1 MQNKKA
7 IKILLAIIG
16 LACLW
21 EFSFTYF
28 ARGFEQ
34 EAEDSSNTPEEAIQ
48 WLKDNSDEEIW
59 FDYSYKECKKREI
72 NLGLDLRG
80 GVSVTLEIA
89 VDELIESLVGNN
101 VKSSPDFK
109 EVKLRAKQ
117 LKKEQAGG
125 YVDLFVQAY
134 QEKMPKDSKGNTPLM
149 AKWFAGK
156 GEINVNSTDD
166 DVINMLSESAV
177 DAIGQAKEVLRTRVA
192 QFGIAQPD
200 IKLVGSTGRIV
211 VDLPGIKDIKRVRKL
226 LQGSANLEIWDT
238 YDVQDLQSSFLALEE
253 KARDHYNLV
262 NPLDSADFVG
272 LNKED
277 SIALIVDRNSPLNSL
292 KVTDEDILLKGNGR
306 AAVGIFKIGD
316 TAAVNEI
323 LKIGYDKKVFN
334 KRLKLAWSSETDLGE
349 KAGALQLYALRK
361 ESNGGSFLSG
371 EFIKSASRQ
380 VESGRNIVS
389 LDFKTVAATKW
400 EQITGKSYK
409 AGGKPIAI
417 VLDGLVFSAPGASNG
432 AIAGGRTQI
441 TPGNTDDS
449 YTWSSD
455 LANVL
460 NAGKFPAPAKIVQE
474 TNVGPTLGAQAIKA
488 AVWSFVLALALVLIY
503 MVFYYNTAGWVANV
517 ALVANILIVI
527 GVLAAAPTI
536 SLTLPGVAG
545 IVLTVGMSVDANV
558 LIYERIREELRS
570 GKSQKMAI
578 ADGYKHAYSAILDAN
593 LTTLITGV
601 ILWYFGT
608 SVIESFAQTLIVG
621 IFTSLFSAIFITRL
635 IFDSLLGKEKT
646 IKFSSEKTKDWFTN
660 TTYNIISSRKKFYVG
675 SALLIIIGLGSI
687 FTKGFDLGTDFSG
700 GRTYKVNFE
709 NVPEVETLKTELASV
724 FLDINGKELAPE
736 VKTGGTGNLIITTKF
751 LASDET
757 KEASNKVESFL
768 FSGIKKYLPEG
779 MTVNQFVE
787 QNEGKE
793 YGVLESAHVQSTIA
807 DDIIDASY
815 TSVVYAL
822 LAIFLYVAVRFRK
835 WQFGLGALIAIFHD
849 VIIVLGL
856 FSLLQ
861 DVLPF
866 SLEINTAFVAA
877 VLTVVGYSINDT
889 VVVFD
894 RVRERTRGK
903 SSEGINVVVNKALN
917 STLSRT
923 FNTSMTIIVV
933 LLAILVFGTG
943 SLQGFAFALLIGVV
957 VGTYSSICIASP
969 IYTDLVRKNDK
980 I

>member
-16 LACLW
+16 VVCLF

-28 ARGFEQ
+28 SRDFEK
-34 EAEDSSNTPEEAIQ
+34 EAEELTNTPEEARE
-48 WLKDNSDEEIW
+48 WLKENSDQEIW
-59 FDYSYKECKKREI
+59 LGYSYLECKKREI

-89 VDELIESLVGNN
+89 VDQLVGSLVGSNIKN
-101 VKSSPDFK
+101 SIKYK
-109 EVKLRAKQ
+109 EVTKRAKE
-117 LKKEQAGG
+117 LKKEMAGS
-125 YVDLFVQAY
+125 YIELFDQAY
-134 QEKMPKDSKGNTPLM
+134 QEKMNGEPM

-166 DVINMLSESAV
+166 DVLEMLQESASG
-177 DAIGQAKEVLRTRVA
+177 AIGQAKEVLRTRVA

-200 IKLVGSTGRIV
+200 IKLVGNTGRIV
-211 VDLPGIKDIKRVRKL
+211 VDLPGIKDIKRVRGL

-238 YDVQDLQSSFLALEE
+238 YSYNDMQASFVALEE
-253 KARDHYNLV
+253 KARDFYNLN
-262 NPLDSADFVG
+262 NPLDSSDFLGLLAEDSLALLAERNAPFTSLMVKDSEI
-272 LNKED
+272 LNKR
-277 SIALIVDRNSPLNSL
+277 S
-292 KVTDEDILLKGNGR
+292 R
-306 AAVGIFKIGD
+306 AGVGIFKIGD
-316 TAAVNEI
+316 TAKVNQI
-323 LKIGYDKKVFN
+323 IKLGYDKKLFN
-334 KRLKLAWSSETDLGE
+334 KRLKLSWSSETDLGE
-349 KAGALQLYALRK
+349 KSNALQLYALRK
-361 ESNGGSFLSG
+361 ESNGGPYLSG
-371 EFIKSASRQ
+371 EFIKRASRQ
-380 VESGRNIVS
+380 LENGRNIVS
-389 LDFKTVAATKW
+389 LDFKTQASAKW

-409 AGGKPIAI
+409 EQGKPIAI
-417 VLDGLVFSAPGASNG
+417 VLDGLIYAAPGAHNG
-432 AIAGGRTQI
+432 AISGGRTQI
-441 TPGNTDDS
+441 TPGNSENS
-449 YTWSSD
+449 YEWSSD

-460 NAGKFPAPAKIVQE
+460 NAGKFPASAKIVQE
-474 TNVGPTLGAQAIKA
+474 TFVGPTLGEQAINA
-488 AVWSFVLALALVLIY
+488 AVWSFILALCLVLIY
-503 MVFYYNTAGWVANV
+503 MVFYYSSAGWAANV
-517 ALVANILIVI
+517 ALVANILIII

-558 LIYERIREELRS
+558 LIYERIREELKL
-570 GKSQKMAI
+570 GKSLKIAI
-578 ADGYKHAYSAILDAN
+578 ADGYKHAYTAILDAN
-593 LTTLITGV
+593 ITTLITGI

-635 IFDSLLGKEKT
+635 IFDSLLGKEKN
-646 IKFSSEKTKDWFTN
+646 IKFSTEKTKDWFTK

-675 SALLIIIGLGSI
+675 SGLLIIIGLGSI

-700 GRTYKVNFE
+700 GRTYKVAFE
-709 NVPEVETLKTELASV
+709 NIPDVQTLKSELKGV
-724 FLDINGKELAPE
+724 FLEDGKELEPE
-736 VKTGGTGNLIITTKF
+736 IKTGGTGNLIITTKF
-751 LASDET
+751 LASDESR
-757 KEASNKVESFL
+757 EASNKVESFL
-768 FSGIKKYLPEG
+768 FAGVKKYLPSD
-779 MTVNQFVE
+779 MTSENFISQYD
-787 QNEGKE
+787 GKDK
-793 YGVLESAHVQSTIA
+793 GVLESAQVQSTIA

-822 LAIFLYVAVRFRK
+822 IAIFLYVAFRFRK

-894 RVRERTRGK
+894 RVRERTSGPN
-903 SSEGINVVVNKALN
+903 SEGINIVVNKALN

-923 FNTSMTIIVV
+923 FNTSLTILVV
-933 LLAILVFGTG
+933 LLAILIFGTG
-943 SLQGFAFALLIGVV
+943 SLQGFAFALLVGVI

-969 IYTDLVRKNDK
+969 IYTDLIRKKEKN
-980 I
+980 

>member
-16 LACLW
+16 VVCLF

-28 ARGFEQ
+28 AKDFEK
-34 EAEDSSNTPEEAIQ
+34 EAEDSTNTPEDARE
-48 WLKDNSDEEIW
+48 WLKENSDKDIW
-59 FDYSYKECKKREI
+59 LGYSYMECKKREI

-89 VDELIESLVGNN
+89 VDQLISSLVGNN
-101 VKSSPDFK
+101 IKNSIKFK
-109 EVKLRAKQ
+109 EVTLRAKE
-117 LKKEQAGG
+117 LKKEQPGG
-125 YVDLFVQAY
+125 YVELFEQAY
-134 QEKMPKDSKGNTPLM
+134 QEKMNGEPM

-156 GEINVNSTDD
+156 GDVDVNSSDD
-166 DVINMLSESAV
+166 DVLDMLNESASG
-177 DAIGQAKEVLRTRVA
+177 AIGQAKEVLRTRVA

-200 IKLVGSTGRIV
+200 IKLVGNTGRIV
-211 VDLPGIKDIKRVRKL
+211 VDLPGIKDIKRVRGL

-238 YDVQDLQSSFLALEE
+238 YSFSDLQASFVALEE
-253 KARDHYNLV
+253 KSRDFFNLN
-262 NPLDSADFVG
+262 NPLDSSDFIG
-272 LNKED
+272 LFPED
-277 SIALIVDRNSPLNSL
+277 SLALVADRNSPFTSL
-292 KVTDEDILLKGNGR
+292 MVKDPELLSKRSR
-306 AAVGIFKIGD
+306 AGVGVFKIGD
-316 TAAVNEI
+316 TARVNQI
-323 LKIGYDKKVFN
+323 IKIGYEKKLFN

-349 KAGALQLYALRK
+349 KSNALQLYALRK
-361 ESNGGSFLSG
+361 ESNGGSYLSG
-371 EFIKSASRQ
+371 EFIKRASRQ

-389 LDFKTVAATKW
+389 LDFKTKASSKW

-409 AGGKPIAI
+409 AKGKPIAI
-417 VLDGLVFSAPGASNG
+417 VLDGLVYAAPGAHNG
-432 AIAGGRTQI
+432 PIAGGRTQI
-441 TPGNTDDS
+441 TPGNTANS
-449 YTWSSD
+449 YEWSSD

-460 NAGKFPAPAKIVQE
+460 NAGKFPAPARIVQE
-474 TNVGPTLGAQAIKA
+474 TFVGPTLGEQAINA
-488 AVWSFVLALALVLIY
+488 AVWSFILALCLVLIY
-503 MVFYYNTAGWVANV
+503 MVFYYSSAGWVANI
-517 ALVANILIVI
+517 ALVANILIII

-558 LIYERIREELRS
+558 LIYERIREELKL
-570 GKSQKMAI
+570 GKSLKIAI
-578 ADGYKHAYSAILDAN
+578 ADGYKHAYTAILDAN
-593 LTTLITGV
+593 ITTLITGV

-608 SVIESFAQTLIVG
+608 SVIESFAQTLIIG

-635 IFDSLLGKEKT
+635 IFDSLLGKEKN
-646 IKFSSEKTKDWFTN
+646 IKFSTEKTKDWFTK

-675 SALLIIIGLGSI
+675 SGLLIIVGLASI
-687 FTKGFDLGTDFSG
+687 FTRGFDLGTDFSG
-700 GRTYKVNFE
+700 GRTYKVAFE
-709 NVPEVETLKTELASV
+709 NTPDVQTLKTELKGV
-724 FLDINGKELAPE
+724 FLENGKELEPE

-751 LASDET
+751 LASDES
-757 KEASNKVESFL
+757 KEASNKVESSL
-768 FSGIKKYLPEG
+768 FDGLKKYLPSD
-779 MTVNQFVE
+779 MTSEKFVS
-787 QNEGKE
+787 QYEGKDK
-793 YGVLESAHVQSTIA
+793 GILESAHVQSTIA

-822 LAIFLYVAVRFRK
+822 IAIFLYVAFRFRR

-894 RVRERTRGK
+894 RVRERASGAN
-903 SSEGINVVVNKALN
+903 SEGINVVVNKALN

-923 FNTSMTIIVV
+923 FNTSLTILVV

-943 SLQGFAFALLIGVV
+943 SLQGFAFALLIGVI

-969 IYTDLVRKNDK
+969 IYTDLVRKKEN

>member
-16 LACLW
+16 VVCLF

-28 ARGFEQ
+28 AKGFEK
-34 EAEDSSNTPEEAIQ
+34 EAEEITNTPEEARE
-48 WLKDNSDEEIW
+48 WLKENSDQDIW
-59 FDYSYKECKKREI
+59 LGYSYLECKKREI

-89 VDELIESLVGNN
+89 VDQLVSSLVGNN
-101 VKSSPDFK
+101 IKNSIKFK
-109 EVKLRAKQ
+109 EVASRAKE
-117 LKKEQAGG
+117 LKKEQPGS
-125 YVDLFVQAY
+125 YVQLFKQAY
-134 QEKMPKDSKGNTPLM
+134 QEKMNGEPM

-156 GEINVNSTDD
+156 GDVDVNSTDD
-166 DVINMLSESAV
+166 DVIDMLNESAAG
-177 DAIGQAKEVLRTRVA
+177 AIGQAKEVLRTRVS

-200 IKLVGSTGRIV
+200 IKLVGNTGRIV
-211 VDLPGIKDIKRVRKL
+211 VDLPGIKDIKRVRGL

-238 YDVQDLQSSFLALEE
+238 YSFADLQASFVALEE
-253 KARDHYNLV
+253 KSRDFFNLD
-262 NPLDSADFVG
+262 NPLDSSDFLG
-272 LNKED
+272 LLPED
-277 SIALIVDRNSPLNSL
+277 SLALVSERNAPFTSL
-292 KVTDEDILLKGNGR
+292 MVKDPELLSKRSR
-306 AAVGIFKIGD
+306 AGVGIFKIAD
-316 TAAVNEI
+316 TAKVNQI
-323 LKIGYDKKVFN
+323 INIGYEKKLFN

-349 KAGALQLYALRK
+349 KSNALQLYALRK
-361 ESNGGSFLSG
+361 ESNGGAYLSG
-371 EFIKSASRQ
+371 EFIKRASR
-380 VESGRNIVS
+380 ELENGRNIVS
-389 LDFKTVAATKW
+389 LDFKTKASSKW

-409 AGGKPIAI
+409 SKGKPIAI
-417 VLDGLVFSAPGASNG
+417 VLDGLVYAAPGAHNG

-441 TPGNTDDS
+441 TPGNTENS
-449 YTWSSD
+449 YEWSSD

-474 TNVGPTLGAQAIKA
+474 TFVGPTLGAQAINA
-488 AVWSFVLALALVLIY
+488 AVWSFILALCLVLIY
-503 MVFYYNTAGWVANV
+503 MVFYYSSAGWAANI
-517 ALVANILIVI
+517 ALVANILIII

-558 LIYERIREELRS
+558 LIYERIREELKL
-570 GKSQKMAI
+570 GKSLKVAI
-578 ADGYKHAYSAILDAN
+578 TDGYKNAYTAILDAN
-593 LTTLITGV
+593 ITTLITGV

-608 SVIESFAQTLIVG
+608 SVIESFAQTLIIG

-635 IFDSLLGKEKT
+635 IFDSLLGKEKN
-646 IKFSSEKTKDWFTN
+646 IKFSTEKTKDWFSK

-675 SALLIIIGLGSI
+675 SGLLIVIGLASI

-700 GRTYKVNFE
+700 GRTYKVAFE
-709 NVPEVETLKTELASV
+709 NVPDVQNLKSELKGV
-724 FLDINGKELAPE
+724 FLENGKELEPE

-751 LASDET
+751 LASDES
-757 KEASNKVESFL
+757 KEASNKVESSL
-768 FSGIKKYLPEG
+768 FTGLKKYLPED
-779 MTVNQFVE
+779 MTSEKFVS
-787 QNEGKE
+787 QYEGKDK
-793 YGVLESAHVQSTIA
+793 GVLESAHVQSTIA

-822 LAIFLYVAVRFRK
+822 IAIFLYVALRFRK

-894 RVRERTRGK
+894 RVRERTSG
-903 SSEGINVVVNKALN
+903 SNSEGINVVVNKALN

-923 FNTSMTIIVV
+923 FNTSLTILVV

-943 SLQGFAFALLIGVV
+943 SLQGFAFALLIGVI

-969 IYTDLVRKNDK
+969 IYTDLIRKK
-980 I
+980 ESV

>member
-16 LACLW
+16 VVCLF

-28 ARGFEQ
+28 AKGFEK
-34 EAEDSSNTPEEAIQ
+34 EAEEITNTPEEARE
-48 WLKDNSDEEIW
+48 WLKENSDQDIW
-59 FDYSYKECKKREI
+59 LGYSYLECKKREI

-89 VDELIESLVGNN
+89 VDQLVSSLVGNN
-101 VKSSPDFK
+101 IKNSIKFK
-109 EVKLRAKQ
+109 EVASRAKE
-117 LKKEQAGG
+117 LKKEQPGS
-125 YVDLFVQAY
+125 YVQLFKQAY
-134 QEKMPKDSKGNTPLM
+134 QEKMNGEPM

-156 GEINVNSTDD
+156 GDVDVNSTDD
-166 DVINMLSESAV
+166 DVIDMLNESAAG
-177 DAIGQAKEVLRTRVA
+177 AIGQAKEVLRTRVS

-200 IKLVGSTGRIV
+200 IKLVGNTGRIV
-211 VDLPGIKDIKRVRKL
+211 VDLPGIKDIKRVRGL

-238 YDVQDLQSSFLALEE
+238 YSFADLQASFVALEE
-253 KARDHYNLV
+253 KSRDFFNLD
-262 NPLDSADFVG
+262 NPLDSSDFLG
-272 LNKED
+272 LLPED
-277 SIALIVDRNSPLNSL
+277 SLALVSERNAPFTSL
-292 KVTDEDILLKGNGR
+292 MAKDPELLSKRSR
-306 AAVGIFKIGD
+306 AGVGIFKIAD
-316 TAAVNEI
+316 TSKVNQI
-323 LKIGYDKKVFN
+323 INIGYEKKLFN

-349 KAGALQLYALRK
+349 KSNALQLYALRK
-361 ESNGGSFLSG
+361 ESNGGAYLSG
-371 EFIKSASRQ
+371 EFIKRASR
-380 VESGRNIVS
+380 ELENGRNIVS
-389 LDFKTVAATKW
+389 LDFKTKASNKW

-409 AGGKPIAI
+409 SKGKPIAI
-417 VLDGLVFSAPGASNG
+417 VLDGLVYAAPGAHNG
-432 AIAGGRTQI
+432 PIAGGRTQI
-441 TPGNTDDS
+441 TPGNTENS
-449 YTWSSD
+449 YEWSSD

-474 TNVGPTLGAQAIKA
+474 TFVGPTLGAQAINA
-488 AVWSFVLALALVLIY
+488 AVWSFILALCLVLIY
-503 MVFYYNTAGWVANV
+503 MVFYYSSAGWAANI
-517 ALVANILIVI
+517 ALVANILIII

-558 LIYERIREELRS
+558 LIYERIREELKL
-570 GKSQKMAI
+570 GKSLKVAI
-578 ADGYKHAYSAILDAN
+578 SDGYKNAYTAILDAN
-593 LTTLITGV
+593 ITTLITGV

-608 SVIESFAQTLIVG
+608 SVIESFAQTLIIG

-635 IFDSLLGKEKT
+635 IFDSLLGKEKN
-646 IKFSSEKTKDWFTN
+646 IKFSTEKTKDWFTK

-675 SALLIIIGLGSI
+675 SGLLIVIGLASI

-700 GRTYKVNFE
+700 GRTYKVAFE
-709 NVPEVETLKTELASV
+709 NVPDVQNLKSELKGV
-724 FLDINGKELAPE
+724 FLENGKELEPE

-751 LASDET
+751 LASDES
-757 KEASNKVESFL
+757 KEASNKVESSL
-768 FSGIKKYLPEG
+768 FTGLKKYLPED
-779 MTVNQFVE
+779 MTSEKFVS
-787 QNEGKE
+787 QYEGKDK
-793 YGVLESAHVQSTIA
+793 GVLESAHVQSTIA

-822 LAIFLYVAVRFRK
+822 IAIFLYVALRFRK

-894 RVRERTRGK
+894 RVRERTSG
-903 SSEGINVVVNKALN
+903 SNSEGINVVVNKALN

-923 FNTSMTIIVV
+923 FNTSLTILVV

-943 SLQGFAFALLIGVV
+943 SLQGFAFALLIGVI

-969 IYTDLVRKNDK
+969 IYTDLIRKK
-980 I
+980 ESV

>member
-16 LACLW
+16 VVCLF

-28 ARGFEQ
+28 AKGFEKEAQ
-34 EAEDSSNTPEEAIQ
+34 ELTNTPEEARE
-48 WLKDNSDEEIW
+48 WLKENSDQDIW
-59 FDYSYKECKKREI
+59 LGYSYLECKKREI

-89 VDELIESLVGNN
+89 VDQLVSSLVGNN
-101 VKSSPDFK
+101 IKNSIKFK
-109 EVKLRAKQ
+109 EVASRAKE
-117 LKKEQAGG
+117 LKKEQPGS
-125 YVDLFVQAY
+125 YVELFEQAY
-134 QEKMPKDSKGNTPLM
+134 QEKMNGEPM

-156 GEINVNSTDD
+156 GDVDVNSTDD
-166 DVINMLSESAV
+166 DVINMLNESASG
-177 DAIGQAKEVLRTRVA
+177 AIGQAKEVLRTRVS

-200 IKLVGSTGRIV
+200 IKLVGNTGRIV
-211 VDLPGIKDIKRVRKL
+211 VDLPGIKDIKRVRGL

-238 YDVQDLQSSFLALEE
+238 YSFADLQASFVALEE
-253 KARDHYNLV
+253 KSRDFFNLN
-262 NPLDSADFVG
+262 NPLDSSDFLG
-272 LNKED
+272 LLPED
-277 SIALIVDRNSPLNSL
+277 SLALVSERNAPFTSL
-292 KVTDEDILLKGNGR
+292 MVKDPELLSKRSR
-306 AAVGIFKIGD
+306 AGIGIFKIAD
-316 TAAVNEI
+316 TSKVNQI
-323 LKIGYDKKVFN
+323 INIGYEKKLFN

-349 KAGALQLYALRK
+349 KSNALQLYALRK
-361 ESNGGSFLSG
+361 ESNGGAYLSG
-371 EFIKSASRQ
+371 EFIKRASR
-380 VESGRNIVS
+380 ELENGRNIVS
-389 LDFKTVAATKW
+389 LDFKAKASNKW

-409 AGGKPIAI
+409 SKGKPIAI
-417 VLDGLVFSAPGASNG
+417 VLDGLVYAAPGAHNG
-432 AIAGGRTQI
+432 AISGGRTQI
-441 TPGNTDDS
+441 TPGNTENS
-449 YTWSSD
+449 YEWSSD

-474 TNVGPTLGAQAIKA
+474 TFVGPTLGAQAINA
-488 AVWSFVLALALVLIY
+488 AVWSFILALCLVLIY
-503 MVFYYNTAGWVANV
+503 MVFYYSSAGWAANI
-517 ALVANILIVI
+517 ALVANILIII

-558 LIYERIREELRS
+558 LIYERIREELKL
-570 GKSQKMAI
+570 GKSLKVAI
-578 ADGYKHAYSAILDAN
+578 SDGYKNAYTAILDAN
-593 LTTLITGV
+593 ITTLITGV

-608 SVIESFAQTLIVG
+608 SVIESFAQTLIIG

-635 IFDSLLGKEKT
+635 IFDSLLGKEKN
-646 IKFSSEKTKDWFTN
+646 IKFSTEKTKDWFTK

-675 SALLIIIGLGSI
+675 SGLLIVIGLASI

-700 GRTYKVNFE
+700 GRTYKVAFE
-709 NVPEVETLKTELASV
+709 NVPDVQNLKSELKGV
-724 FLDINGKELAPE
+724 FLENGKELEPE
-736 VKTGGTGNLIITTKF
+736 VKTGGTGNLIITTKY
-751 LASDET
+751 LASDES
-757 KEASNKVESFL
+757 KEASNKVESSL
-768 FSGIKKYLPEG
+768 FAGLKKYLPED
-779 MTVNQFVE
+779 MTSEKFVS
-787 QNEGKE
+787 QYEGKDK
-793 YGVLESAHVQSTIA
+793 GVLESAHVQSTIA

-822 LAIFLYVAVRFRK
+822 IAIFLYVAFRFRK

-894 RVRERTRGK
+894 RVRERTSG
-903 SSEGINVVVNKALN
+903 SNSEGINVVVNKALN

-923 FNTSMTIIVV
+923 FNTSLTILVV

-943 SLQGFAFALLIGVV
+943 SLQGFAFALLIGVI

-969 IYTDLVRKNDK
+969 IYTDLVRKK
-980 I
+980 ESV

>member
-16 LACLW
+16 VVCLF

-34 EAEDSSNTPEEAIQ
+34 EADELTNTPEEARK
-48 WLKDNSDEEIW
+48 WLKENSDQEIW
-59 FDYSYKECKKREI
+59 LGYSYIECKKREI

-89 VDELIESLVGNN
+89 VDQLVGSLVGSNI
-101 VKSSPDFK
+101 KSSPKFK
-109 EVKLRAKQ
+109 EVTARAKE
-117 LKKEQAGG
+117 LKKEQPGS
-125 YVDLFVQAY
+125 YIELFEQAY
-134 QEKMPKDSKGNTPLM
+134 FEKMNGVPM

-156 GEINVNSTDD
+156 GDIDVNSSDD
-166 DVINMLSESAV
+166 DVIEMLRESASG
-177 DAIGQAKEVLRTRVA
+177 AIGQAKEVLRTRVA

-200 IKLVGSTGRIV
+200 IKLVGNTGRIV
-211 VDLPGIKDIKRVRKL
+211 VDLPGIKDIKRVRGL

-238 YDVQDLQSSFLALEE
+238 YSYSDLQASFIALEE
-253 KARDHYNLV
+253 KARDYYNLK
-262 NPLDSADFVG
+262 NPLDSADFEG
-272 LNKED
+272 LDSED
-277 SIALIVDRNSPLNSL
+277 SLALVAKRNSPLTSL
-292 KVTDEDILLKGNGR
+292 IVQDEELLKSRNR
-306 AAVGIFKIGD
+306 AGVGIFRISD
-316 TAAVNEI
+316 TAKVNEI
-323 LKIGYDKKVFN
+323 IKIGYDKKVFN

-349 KAGALQLYALRK
+349 KSNALQLYALRK
-361 ESNGGSFLSG
+361 ESNGGAYMSG
-371 EFIKSASRQ
+371 EFIKRASRQ
-380 VESGRNIVS
+380 LENGRDIVL
-389 LDFKTVAATKW
+389 LDFKTKAAGKW

-409 AGGKPIAI
+409 AQGKPIAI
-417 VLDGLVFSAPGASNG
+417 VLDGLVYAAPGANNG
-432 AIAGGRTQI
+432 PISGGGTQI
-441 TPGNTDDS
+441 TPGNMENA
-449 YTWSSD
+449 YEWASD

-474 TNVGPTLGAQAIKA
+474 TFVGPTLGEQAINA
-488 AVWSFVLALALVLIY
+488 AVWSFVFALCLVLIY
-503 MVFYYNTAGWVANV
+503 MVFYYSSAGWAANV
-517 ALVANILIVI
+517 ALVANILIII

-558 LIYERIREELRS
+558 LIYERIREELKI
-570 GKSQKMAI
+570 GKSLKLAI
-578 ADGYKHAYSAILDAN
+578 SDGYKHAYTAILDAN
-593 LTTLITGV
+593 ITTLITGV

-608 SVIESFAQTLIVG
+608 SVIESFAQTLIIG

-635 IFDSLLGKEKT
+635 IFDSLLGKEKN
-646 IKFSSEKTKDWFTN
+646 IKFSTEKTKDWFTK
-660 TTYNIISSRKKFYVG
+660 TTYNIISSRKKFYVASG
-675 SALLIIIGLGSI
+675 LLIVIGLLSI

-700 GRTYKVNFE
+700 GRTYKVAFE
-709 NVPEVETLKTELASV
+709 NVPDVQTLKSELKGV
-724 FLDINGKELAPE
+724 FLENGKELEPE

-751 LASDET
+751 LASDES

-768 FSGIKKYLPEG
+768 YAGVKKYLPAD
-779 MTVNQFVE
+779 MTSEKFVS
-787 QNEGKE
+787 QYDGKNK
-793 YGVLESAHVQSTIA
+793 GVLESAHVQSTIA
-807 DDIIDASY
+807 DDIMDASY

-822 LAIFLYVAVRFRK
+822 IAIFLYVAFRFRQ
-835 WQFGLGALIAIFHD
+835 WQFGLGALVAIFHD
-849 VIIVLGL
+849 VIIVLGI

-894 RVRERTRGK
+894 RVRERTSGTN
-903 SSEGINVVVNKALN
+903 SEGINVVVNKALN

-923 FNTSMTIIVV
+923 FNTSMTILVV
-933 LLAILVFGTG
+933 LLAILIFGTG
-943 SLQGFAFALLIGVV
+943 SLQGFAFALLVGVI

-969 IYTDLVRKNDK
+969 IYTDLVRKKENS
-980 I
+980 

>member
-16 LACLW
+16 LVCLF

-34 EAEDSSNTPEEAIQ
+34 EAEELTNTPEEARE
-48 WLKDNSDEEIW
+48 WLKENSDQEIW
-59 FDYSYKECKKREI
+59 LGYSYIECKKREI

-89 VDELIESLVGNN
+89 VDQLVASLVGSNI
-101 VKSSPDFK
+101 KSSPKFK
-109 EVKLRAKQ
+109 EVAARAKE
-117 LKKEQAGG
+117 LKKEQPGS
-125 YVDLFVQAY
+125 YIELFEQAY
-134 QEKMPKDSKGNTPLM
+134 RERMNGEPM

-156 GEINVNSTDD
+156 EDIDVNSSDD
-166 DVINMLSESAV
+166 DVLDMLRQSASG
-177 DAIGQAKEVLRTRVA
+177 AIGQAKEVLRTRVA

-200 IKLVGSTGRIV
+200 IKLVGNTGRIV
-211 VDLPGIKDIKRVRKL
+211 VDLPGIKDIKRVRGL

-238 YDVQDLQSSFLALEE
+238 YSYADLQASFIALEE
-253 KARDHYNLV
+253 KARDYYNLK
-262 NPLDSADFVG
+262 NPLDSADFEG
-272 LNKED
+272 LDSED
-277 SIALIVDRNSPLNSL
+277 SLALITERNAPLTSL
-292 KVTDEDILLKGNGR
+292 MVKDEELLKNRNR
-306 AAVGIFKIGD
+306 AGVGIFKIGD
-316 TAAVNEI
+316 TAKVNEI
-323 LKIGYDKKVFN
+323 IKIGYDKKLFN

-349 KAGALQLYALRK
+349 KASALQLYALRK
-361 ESNGGSFLSG
+361 ESNGGAYMSG
-371 EFIKSASRQ
+371 EFIKRASRQ
-380 VESGRNIVS
+380 LENGRDIVL
-389 LDFKTVAATKW
+389 LDFKSNEAIKW
-400 EQITGKSYK
+400 EKITGKSYK
-409 AGGKPIAI
+409 AQGKPIAI
-417 VLDGLVFSAPGASNG
+417 VLDGLVYAAPGANNG
-432 AIAGGRTQI
+432 PISGGGTQI
-441 TPGNTDDS
+441 TPGNMENA
-449 YTWSSD
+449 YEWASD

-474 TNVGPTLGAQAIKA
+474 TFVGPTLGEQAINA
-488 AVWSFVLALALVLIY
+488 AVWSFVFALCLVLIY
-503 MVFYYNTAGWVANV
+503 MVFYYSSAGWAANV
-517 ALVANILIVI
+517 ALVANILIII

-558 LIYERIREELRS
+558 LIYERIREELKI
-570 GKSQKMAI
+570 GKSLKLAI
-578 ADGYKHAYSAILDAN
+578 SDGYKHAYTAILDAN
-593 LTTLITGV
+593 ITTLITGV

-608 SVIESFAQTLIVG
+608 SVIESFAQTLIIG

-635 IFDSLLGKEKT
+635 IFDSLLGKEKN
-646 IKFSSEKTKDWFTN
+646 IKFSTEKTKDWFTK
-660 TTYNIISSRKKFYVG
+660 TTYNIISSRKKFYVASG
-675 SALLIIIGLGSI
+675 LLIVIGLSSI

-700 GRTYKVNFE
+700 GRTYKVAFE
-709 NVPEVETLKTELASV
+709 NVPDVQTLKSELKGV
-724 FLDINGKELAPE
+724 FLENGKELEPE

-751 LASDET
+751 LASDES

-768 FSGIKKYLPEG
+768 YAGVKKYLPAD
-779 MTVNQFVE
+779 MTSEKFVS
-787 QNEGKE
+787 QYDGKDK
-793 YGVLESAHVQSTIA
+793 GVLESAHVQSTIA

-822 LAIFLYVAVRFRK
+822 IAIFLYVAIRFRK
-835 WQFGLGALIAIFHD
+835 WQFGLGALVAIFHD

-877 VLTVVGYSINDT
+877 VLTVVGYSIDDT

-894 RVRERTRGK
+894 RVRERTSGTN
-903 SSEGINVVVNKALN
+903 SEGINVVVNKALN

-923 FNTSMTIIVV
+923 FNTSLTILVV
-933 LLAILVFGTG
+933 LLAILIFGTG
-943 SLQGFAFALLIGVV
+943 SLQGFAFALLIGVI

-969 IYTDLVRKNDK
+969 IYTDLVRKKEN

>member
-16 LACLW
+16 VVCLF

-28 ARGFEQ
+28 AKDFEK
-34 EAEDSSNTPEEAIQ
+34 EAEDLTNTPEEARE
-48 WLKDNSDEEIW
+48 WLKENSDQDIW
-59 FDYSYKECKKREI
+59 LGYSYIECKKREI

-89 VDELIESLVGNN
+89 VDQLIASLVGNN
-101 VKSSPDFK
+101 IKNSIKFK
-109 EVKLRAKQ
+109 EVALRAKE
-117 LKKEQAGG
+117 LKKEQPGG
-125 YVDLFVQAY
+125 YVDLFEQAY
-134 QEKMPKDSKGNTPLM
+134 QEKMNGEPM

-156 GEINVNSTDD
+156 GDIDVNSTDD
-166 DVINMLSESAV
+166 DVIDMLNESASG
-177 DAIGQAKEVLRTRVA
+177 AIGQAKEVLRTRVA

-200 IKLVGSTGRIV
+200 IKLVGNTGRIV
-211 VDLPGIKDIKRVRKL
+211 VDLPGIKDIKRVRGL

-238 YDVQDLQSSFLALEE
+238 YSFSDLQASFVALEE
-253 KARDHYNLV
+253 KSRDFFNLN
-262 NPLDSADFVG
+262 NPLDSSDFIG
-272 LNKED
+272 LLPED
-277 SIALIVDRNSPLNSL
+277 SLSLVAERNSPFTSLMVKDPELLNKRS
-292 KVTDEDILLKGNGR
+292 R
-306 AAVGIFKIGD
+306 AGVGIFKIGD
-316 TAAVNEI
+316 TAKVNQI
-323 LKIGYDKKVFN
+323 IKIGYEKKLFN
-334 KRLKLAWSSETDLGE
+334 KRLKLSWSSETDLGE
-349 KAGALQLYALRK
+349 KSNALQLYALRK
-361 ESNGGSFLSG
+361 ESNGGAYLSG
-371 EFIKSASRQ
+371 EFIKRASRQ
-380 VESGRNIVS
+380 LENGRNIVS
-389 LDFKTVAATKW
+389 LDFKTKASSKW

-409 AGGKPIAI
+409 AKGKPIAI
-417 VLDGLVFSAPGASNG
+417 VLDGLVYAAPGAHNG

-441 TPGNTDDS
+441 TPGNTENS
-449 YTWSSD
+449 YEWSSD

-474 TNVGPTLGAQAIKA
+474 TFVGPTLGAQAINA
-488 AVWSFVLALALVLIY
+488 AVWSFILALCLVLIY
-503 MVFYYNTAGWVANV
+503 MVFYYSSAGWAANI
-517 ALVANILIVI
+517 ALVANILIII

-558 LIYERIREELRS
+558 LIYERIREELKL
-570 GKSQKMAI
+570 GKSLKVAI
-578 ADGYKHAYSAILDAN
+578 SDGYKNAYTAILDAN
-593 LTTLITGV
+593 ITTLITGV

-608 SVIESFAQTLIVG
+608 SVIESFAQTLIIG

-635 IFDSLLGKEKT
+635 IFDSLLGKEKN
-646 IKFSSEKTKDWFTN
+646 IKFSTEKTKDWFTK

-675 SALLIIIGLGSI
+675 SGLLIVIGLASI

-700 GRTYKVNFE
+700 GRTYKVAFE
-709 NVPEVETLKTELASV
+709 NIPDVQTLKSELKGVFTE
-724 FLDINGKELAPE
+724 NGKELEPE

-751 LASDET
+751 LASDES
-757 KEASNKVESFL
+757 KEASNRVESSL
-768 FSGIKKYLPEG
+768 FTGLKKYLPTD
-779 MTVNQFVE
+779 MTSEKFVS
-787 QNEGKE
+787 QYEGKDK
-793 YGVLESAHVQSTIA
+793 GVLESAHVQSTIA

-822 LAIFLYVAVRFRK
+822 IAIFLYVAFRFRK

-894 RVRERTRGK
+894 RVRERTSG
-903 SSEGINVVVNKALN
+903 SNSEGINVVVNKALN

-923 FNTSMTIIVV
+923 FNTSLTILVV

-943 SLQGFAFALLIGVV
+943 SLQGFAFALLIGVI

-969 IYTDLVRKNDK
+969 IYTDLVRKKEN

>member
-16 LACLW
+16 VVCLF

-28 ARGFEQ
+28 AKDFEK
-34 EAEDSSNTPEEAIQ
+34 EAEDSTNTPEDARE
-48 WLKDNSDEEIW
+48 WLKENSDKDIW
-59 FDYSYKECKKREI
+59 LGYSYIECKKREI

-89 VDELIESLVGNN
+89 VDQLISSLVGNN
-101 VKSSPDFK
+101 IKNSIKFK
-109 EVKLRAKQ
+109 EVTLRAKE
-117 LKKEQAGG
+117 LKKEQPGG
-125 YVDLFVQAY
+125 YVELFEQAY
-134 QEKMPKDSKGNTPLM
+134 REKMNGEPM

-156 GEINVNSTDD
+156 GDVDVNSSDD
-166 DVINMLSESAV
+166 DVLDMLNESASG
-177 DAIGQAKEVLRTRVA
+177 AIGQAKEVLRTRVA

-200 IKLVGSTGRIV
+200 IKLVGNTGRIV
-211 VDLPGIKDIKRVRKL
+211 VDLPGIKDIKRVRGL

-238 YDVQDLQSSFLALEE
+238 YSFSDLQASFVALEE
-253 KARDHYNLV
+253 KSRDFFNLK
-262 NPLDSADFVG
+262 NPLDSSDFIG
-272 LNKED
+272 LFAED
-277 SIALIVDRNSPLNSL
+277 SLALVAERNSPFTSL
-292 KVTDEDILLKGNGR
+292 MVKDPDLLSKRSR
-306 AAVGIFKIGD
+306 AGIGIFKIGD
-316 TAAVNEI
+316 TARVNQI
-323 LKIGYDKKVFN
+323 IKIGYDKKLFN

-349 KAGALQLYALRK
+349 KSNALQLYALRK
-361 ESNGGSFLSG
+361 ESNGGSYLSG
-371 EFIKSASRQ
+371 EFIKRASRQ

-389 LDFKTVAATKW
+389 LDFKTKASSKW

-409 AGGKPIAI
+409 AKGKPIAI
-417 VLDGLVFSAPGASNG
+417 VLDGLVYAAPGAHNG
-432 AIAGGRTQI
+432 PIAGGRTQI
-441 TPGNTDDS
+441 TPGNTANS
-449 YTWSSD
+449 YEWSSD

-460 NAGKFPAPAKIVQE
+460 NAGKFPAPARIVQE
-474 TNVGPTLGAQAIKA
+474 TFVGPTLGEQAINA
-488 AVWSFVLALALVLIY
+488 AVWSFILALCLVLIY
-503 MVFYYNTAGWVANV
+503 MVFYYSSAGWAANI
-517 ALVANILIVI
+517 ALVANILIII

-558 LIYERIREELRS
+558 LIYERIREELKL
-570 GKSQKMAI
+570 GKSLKIAI
-578 ADGYKHAYSAILDAN
+578 ADGYKHAYTAILDAN
-593 LTTLITGV
+593 ITTLITGV

-608 SVIESFAQTLIVG
+608 SVIESFAQTLIIG

-635 IFDSLLGKEKT
+635 IFDSLLGKEKN
-646 IKFSSEKTKDWFTN
+646 IKFSTEKTKDWFTK

-675 SALLIIIGLGSI
+675 SSLLIIVGLASI
-687 FTKGFDLGTDFSG
+687 FTRGFDLGTDFSG
-700 GRTYKVNFE
+700 GRTYKVAFE
-709 NVPEVETLKTELASV
+709 NTPDVQTLKTELKGV
-724 FLDINGKELAPE
+724 FLENGKELEPE

-751 LASDET
+751 LASDES
-757 KEASNKVESFL
+757 KEASNKVESSL
-768 FSGIKKYLPEG
+768 FNGLKKYLPSD
-779 MTVNQFVE
+779 MTSEKFVS
-787 QNEGKE
+787 QYEGKDK
-793 YGVLESAHVQSTIA
+793 GVLESAHVQSTIA

-822 LAIFLYVAVRFRK
+822 IAIFLYVAFRFRR

-894 RVRERTRGK
+894 RVRERTSGVN
-903 SSEGINVVVNKALN
+903 SEGINVVVNKALN

-923 FNTSMTIIVV
+923 FNTSLTILVV

-943 SLQGFAFALLIGVV
+943 SLQGFAFALLIGVI

-969 IYTDLVRKNDK
+969 IYTDLVRKKEN

>member
-16 LACLW
+16 VVCLF

-28 ARGFEQ
+28 AKGFEKEAQ
-34 EAEDSSNTPEEAIQ
+34 ELTNTPEEARE
-48 WLKDNSDEEIW
+48 WLKENSDQDIW
-59 FDYSYKECKKREI
+59 LGYSYLECKKREI

-89 VDELIESLVGNN
+89 VDQLVSSLVGNN
-101 VKSSPDFK
+101 IKNSIKFK
-109 EVKLRAKQ
+109 EVASRAKE
-117 LKKEQAGG
+117 LKKEQPGS
-125 YVDLFVQAY
+125 YVELFEQAY
-134 QEKMPKDSKGNTPLM
+134 QEKMNGEPM

-156 GEINVNSTDD
+156 GDVDVNSTDD
-166 DVINMLSESAV
+166 DVINMLNESASG
-177 DAIGQAKEVLRTRVA
+177 AIGQAKEVLRTRVS

-200 IKLVGSTGRIV
+200 IKLVGNTGRIV
-211 VDLPGIKDIKRVRKL
+211 VDLPGIKDIKRVRGL

-238 YDVQDLQSSFLALEE
+238 YSFTDLQASFVALEE
-253 KARDHYNLV
+253 KSRDFFNLN
-262 NPLDSADFVG
+262 NPLDSSDFLG
-272 LNKED
+272 LLPED
-277 SIALIVDRNSPLNSL
+277 SLALVSERNAPFTSL
-292 KVTDEDILLKGNGR
+292 MVKDPELLSKRSR
-306 AAVGIFKIGD
+306 AGIGIFKIAD
-316 TAAVNEI
+316 TSKVNQI
-323 LKIGYDKKVFN
+323 INIGYEKKLFN

-349 KAGALQLYALRK
+349 KSNALQLYALRK
-361 ESNGGSFLSG
+361 ESNGGAYLSG
-371 EFIKSASRQ
+371 EFIKRASR
-380 VESGRNIVS
+380 ELENGRNIVS
-389 LDFKTVAATKW
+389 LDFKAKASNKW

-409 AGGKPIAI
+409 SKGKPIAI
-417 VLDGLVFSAPGASNG
+417 VLDGLVYAAPGAHNG
-432 AIAGGRTQI
+432 AISGGRTQI
-441 TPGNTDDS
+441 TPGNTENS
-449 YTWSSD
+449 YEWSSD

-474 TNVGPTLGAQAIKA
+474 TFVGPTLGAQAINA
-488 AVWSFVLALALVLIY
+488 AVWSFILALCLVLIY
-503 MVFYYNTAGWVANV
+503 MVFYYSSAGWAANI
-517 ALVANILIVI
+517 ALVANILIII

-558 LIYERIREELRS
+558 LIYERIREELKL
-570 GKSQKMAI
+570 GKSLKVAI
-578 ADGYKHAYSAILDAN
+578 SDGYKNAYTAILDAN
-593 LTTLITGV
+593 ITTLITGV

-608 SVIESFAQTLIVG
+608 SVIESFAQTLIIG

-635 IFDSLLGKEKT
+635 IFDSLLGKEKN
-646 IKFSSEKTKDWFTN
+646 IKFSTEKTKDWFTK

-675 SALLIIIGLGSI
+675 SGLLIVIGLASI

-700 GRTYKVNFE
+700 GRTYKVAFE
-709 NVPEVETLKTELASV
+709 NVPDVQNLKSELKGV
-724 FLDINGKELAPE
+724 FLENGKELEPE
-736 VKTGGTGNLIITTKF
+736 VKTGGTGNLIITTKY
-751 LASDET
+751 LASDES
-757 KEASNKVESFL
+757 KEASNKVESSL
-768 FSGIKKYLPEG
+768 FAGLKKYLPED
-779 MTVNQFVE
+779 MTSEKFVS
-787 QNEGKE
+787 QYEGKDK
-793 YGVLESAHVQSTIA
+793 GVLESAHVQSTIA

-822 LAIFLYVAVRFRK
+822 IAIFLYVAFRFRK

-894 RVRERTRGK
+894 RVRERTSG
-903 SSEGINVVVNKALN
+903 SNSEGINVVVNKALN

-923 FNTSMTIIVV
+923 FNTSLTILVV

-943 SLQGFAFALLIGVV
+943 SLQGFAFALLIGVI

-969 IYTDLVRKNDK
+969 IYTDLVRKK
-980 I
+980 ESV

>member
-16 LACLW
+16 VVCLF

-28 ARGFEQ
+28 AKSFEE
-34 EAEDSSNTPEEAIQ
+34 EANNSTNTPEEARE
-48 WLKDNSDEEIW
+48 WLKENSDQNIW
-59 FDYSYKECKKREI
+59 LGYTYLECKKREI

-89 VDELIESLVGNN
+89 VDQLVGSLVGSNI
-101 VKSSPDFK
+101 KSSPKFK
-109 EVKLRAKQ
+109 EVESRAKE
-117 LKKEQAGG
+117 LKKEQPGS
-125 YVDLFVQAY
+125 YVELFEQAY
-134 QEKMPKDSKGNTPLM
+134 QEKMNGEPM

-156 GEINVNSTDD
+156 GEIDVNSTDS
-166 DVINMLSESAV
+166 DVMELLRESASG
-177 DAIGQAKEVLRTRVA
+177 AIGQAKEVLRTRVA

-200 IKLVGSTGRIV
+200 IKLVGNTGRIV
-211 VDLPGIKDIKRVRKL
+211 VDLPGIKDIKRVREL

-238 YDVQDLQSSFLALEE
+238 YSYNDLQASFVALEE
-253 KARDHYNLV
+253 KAKDYYNLKS
-262 NPLDSADFVG
+262 PLDSSDFIGLGPEDSLALESERDAPFSSLMVQDPELKKKISRAGVG
-272 LNKED
+272 L
-277 SIALIVDRNSPLNSL
+277 
-292 KVTDEDILLKGNGR
+292 
-306 AAVGIFKIGD
+306 FKIRD
-316 TAAVNEI
+316 TAKVNEI
-323 LKIGYDKKVFN
+323 IKIGYNKKLFN

-361 ESNGGSFLSG
+361 ESNGGAYLSG
-371 EFIKSASRQ
+371 EFIKRASREL
-380 VESGRNIVS
+380 ESGKDIVS
-389 LDFKTVAATKW
+389 LDFRSTASSKW

-409 AGGKPIAI
+409 NKGKPIAI
-417 VLDGLVFSAPGASNG
+417 VLDGLVYSAPGAHNG
-432 AIAGGRTQI
+432 PIAGGRTQI
-441 TPGNTDDS
+441 TSGSAENA
-449 YTWSSD
+449 YEWASD

-474 TNVGPTLGAQAIKA
+474 TFVGPTLGQQAINA
-488 AVWSFVLALALVLIY
+488 AVWSFIFALCLVLIY
-503 MVFYYNTAGWVANV
+503 MVFYYSSAGWAANV
-517 ALVANILIVI
+517 ALVANILIII

-558 LIYERIREELRS
+558 LIYERIREELKS
-570 GKSQKMAI
+570 GKSLKIAI
-578 ADGYKHAYSAILDAN
+578 ADGYKHAYTAILDAN
-593 LTTLITGV
+593 ITTLITGI

-608 SVIESFAQTLIVG
+608 SVIESFAQTLIIG

-635 IFDSLLGKEKT
+635 IFDSLLGKEKN
-646 IKFSSEKTKDWFTN
+646 IKFSTEKTKDWFTK

-675 SALLIIIGLGSI
+675 SAILIVIGLSSI

-700 GRTYKVNFE
+700 GRTYKVAFE
-709 NVPEVETLKTELASV
+709 NIPEVETLKSELKGV
-724 FLDINGKELAPE
+724 FLENGKELEPE

-751 LASDET
+751 LASDESR
-757 KEASNKVESFL
+757 EASNKVESFL
-768 FSGIKKYLPEG
+768 YTGLKKYLPAD
-779 MTVNQFVE
+779 MTSEKFVS
-787 QNEGKE
+787 QYEGKDK
-793 YGVLESAHVQSTIA
+793 GVLESAHVQSTIA

-822 LAIFLYVAVRFRK
+822 IAIFLYVAFRFRQ

-894 RVRERTRGK
+894 RVRERTSGTN
-903 SSEGINVVVNKALN
+903 SEGINVVVNKALN

-923 FNTSMTIIVV
+923 FNTSLTILVV

-943 SLQGFAFALLIGVV
+943 SLQGFAFALLIGVI

-969 IYTDLVRKNDK
+969 IYTDLVRKKGN